1 MSAPKCFPI
10 AIKAKVCDFSIQKH
24 TFPFIPMKSSMR
36 QYAPALALFF
46 CALAAQGQEPR
57 LRPPPAGKSGMS
69 GAPVTISADR
79 MEGYANQ
86 ETSAS
91 GNAELRQDNVS
102 INADRLLYLY
112 ATDEVQ
118 ASGSVRLARD
128 GDRMNGT
135 GLRLRVHDNIGQFD
149 HADYE
154 FSRPGR
160 SGFAPVR
167 VRGTADVIK
176 LEGKDRY
183 HLENATLTTCKPG
196 NNDWYMQVG
205 ELDLDMTRNLGV
217 ARRGKLVFKDMPI
230 VYVPWVDFPL
240 HDQRK
245 TGFVPP
251 TIGSTGKSGVE
262 VSAPYYVN
270 LAPNRDLTIV
280 PRELSKRGLQLAA
293 QFRYVGLDY
302 NGNASFEYL
311 ANDRVANI
319 NRFATIIQHNQIFSS
334 NLTGYVNINK
344 VSDDNYFRDL
354 SSRINITSQTT
365 LPRDGMLTY
374 NGGWWVATARAQRFQ
389 TLQDPTNPI
398 PVIEPY
404 GRVPQFTL
412 NATRQ
417 SVGGVD
423 LALASEFVKF
433 NHSTD
438 VIGSRLTFYP
448 SASLPLM
455 VPGAYLTPKLGFHD
469 TSYSL
474 ERTPV
479 DTPGTIHRALPIASV
494 DSGLTF
500 ERDTE
505 FIGQRFRQTL
515 EPRLYYLYVPF
526 RDQSKIPL
534 FDTGLAD
541 FNYATIFSENLFSGG
556 DRIADANQLTVATTT
571 RLLSPT
577 NGQEVLK
584 ATVGQRYYFQNQQVA
599 LDNVTP
605 TRTDKTSD
613 FLAALSGHVSR
624 YWTLDSALQYN
635 PHRNFFDRLGI
646 AARFQPETGKAL
658 NLGYRFTRDSLNQV
672 DVSAQ
677 WPLGGGWYGVGRYNY
692 SMRDNR
698 LVESLGG
705 FEYNAGCWIGRIVLQ
720 RFATATGSYSSGV
733 FVQLELNGFSRIGS
747 NPLETLKRNIPGYG
761 RLNQTRP
768 DSRPFDF
775 YE

>member
-1 MSAPKCFPI
+1 
-10 AIKAKVCDFSIQKH
+10 
-24 TFPFIPMKSSMR
+24 MKSSMR

-57 LRPPPAGKSGMS
+57 LRPPPAGKPGIS

-91 GNAELRQDNVS
+91 GNAELRQENVS

-118 ASGSVRLARD
+118 ASGGVRLARD

-160 SGFAPVR
+160 SGFAPVSA
-167 VRGTADVIK
+167 RGTADVIK
-176 LEGKDRY
+176 LEGKDKY
-183 HLENATLTTCKPG
+183 HLENATFTTCKPG
-196 NNDWYMQVG
+196 DNDWYLQAG
-205 ELDLDMTRNLGV
+205 ELDLDMTRDLGV
-217 ARRGKLVFKDMPI
+217 ARRGKLVFKDTPI
-230 VYVPWVDFPL
+230 VYVPWVNFPL
-240 HDQRK
+240 HNQRK
-245 TGFVPP
+245 TGLLPP

-262 VSAPYYVN
+262 ISTPFYVN
-270 LAPNRDLTIV
+270 LAPNRDVTIV
-280 PRELSKRGLQLAA
+280 ARELSKRGLQLAA
-293 QFRYVGLDY
+293 DFRYVGPDY
-302 NGNASFEYL
+302 DGDARFEHL
-311 ANDRVANI
+311 SNDRVANI
-319 NRFATIIQHNQIFSS
+319 SRFATIIQHHQRFSS
-334 NLTGYVNINK
+334 NLTGYLNINK

-354 SSRINITSQTT
+354 SSRINITSQAT

-389 TLQDPTNPI
+389 VLQDPANP
-398 PVIEPY
+398 VVEPY
-404 GRVPQFTL
+404 SRMPQFTL
-412 NATRQ
+412 NATPQ
-417 SVGGVD
+417 YLGGVD
-423 LALASEFVKF
+423 LGLASEFVKF
-433 NHSTD
+433 YHPTNVT
-438 VIGSRLTFYP
+438 GSRLTLYP
-448 SASLPLM
+448 SASLPLT

-474 ERTPV
+474 ARNPV
-479 DTPGTIHRALPIASV
+479 DTPETIHRALPIASV

-500 ERDTE
+500 ERDTD

-541 FNYATIFSENLFSGG
+541 FNYTQIFSENLFSGG
-556 DRIADANQLTVATTT
+556 DRIADANQLTVAATT

-577 NGQEVLK
+577 SGQEVLK

-613 FLAALSGHVSR
+613 FLAAVSGHIAR
-624 YWTLDSALQYN
+624 NWTLDSALQYN

-646 AARFQPETGKAL
+646 GARFQPETTKVL
-658 NLGYRFTRDSLNQV
+658 NLGYRFTRDSLNQA
-672 DVSAQ
+672 DISAQ

-692 SMRDNR
+692 SLRDDR

-705 FEYNAGCWIGRIVLQ
+705 FEYNAGCWIGRIVLH
-720 RFATATGSYSSGV
+720 RFAAGTGRFNSAV

-768 DSRPFDF
+768 DSQPFNF
-775 YE
+775 FE

>member
-1 MSAPKCFPI
+1 
-10 AIKAKVCDFSIQKH
+10 
-24 TFPFIPMKSSMR
+24 MKSSMR
-36 QYAPALALFF
+36 KHAPALALIF

-57 LRPPPAGKSGMS
+57 LRPPAAGKLGIS

-79 MEGYANQ
+79 MEGYANL

-91 GNAELRQDNVS
+91 GNAELRQENVS

-118 ASGSVRLARD
+118 ASGGVRLARD

-149 HADYE
+149 RADYE

-160 SGFAPVR
+160 GGFAPVSA
-167 VRGTADVIK
+167 RGTADVIK
-176 LEGKDRY
+176 LKGKDKY
-183 HLENATLTTCKPG
+183 HLENATFTTCKPG
-196 NNDWYMQVG
+196 DNDWYLQAG
-205 ELDLDMTRNLGV
+205 ELDLDMTRDLGT
-217 ARRGKLVFKDMPI
+217 ARRGKLVFKDTPI
-230 VYVPWVDFPL
+230 VYVPWVNFPL
-240 HDQRK
+240 HNQRK
-245 TGFVPP
+245 TGLLPP
-251 TIGSTGKSGVE
+251 TIGSSTKSGVE
-262 VSAPYYVN
+262 ISTPFYVN
-270 LAPNRDLTIV
+270 LAPNRDLTLV
-280 PRELSKRGLQLAA
+280 ARELSKRGLQLAA
-293 QFRYVGLDY
+293 DFRYVGLDY
-302 NGNASFEYL
+302 DGDARFEHL
-311 ANDRVANI
+311 SNDRLANI
-319 NRFATIIQHNQIFSS
+319 NRFAANILHHQRFSS
-334 NLTGYVNINK
+334 NLTGYLNFNK

-354 SSRINITSQTT
+354 SSRINITSQAT

-389 TLQDPTNPI
+389 VLQDPANP
-398 PVIEPY
+398 VVEPY
-404 GRVPQFTL
+404 SRMPQFTL
-412 NATRQ
+412 NTTPQ
-417 SVGGVD
+417 YVGGVD
-423 LALASEFVKF
+423 LGLNSEFVKF
-433 NHSTD
+433 YHPSNIT
-438 VIGSRLTFYP
+438 GSRLTLYP
-448 SASLPLM
+448 SASLPLA
-455 VPGAYLTPKLGFHD
+455 VPGAYVTPKLGFHD
-469 TSYSL
+469 TYYSL
-474 ERTPV
+474 ARNPA
-479 DTPGTIHRALPIASV
+479 DTPEAIHRALPIASV

-500 ERDTE
+500 ERDTD
-505 FIGQRFRQTL
+505 FKGQSFRQTL

-541 FNYATIFSENLFSGG
+541 FNYMQIFSENLFNGG
-556 DRIADANQLTVATTT
+556 DRIADANQLTLAATT

-577 NGQEVLK
+577 SGEEVLK
-584 ATVGQRYYFQNQQVA
+584 ATVGQRYYFENQQVA

-605 TRTDKTSD
+605 TRTGKTSD
-613 FLAALSGHVSR
+613 FLAAVSGHIAR
-624 YWTLDSALQYN
+624 NWTLDSALQYN

-646 AARFQPETGKAL
+646 GARFQPETTKVL

-692 SMRDNR
+692 SLRDNR

-705 FEYNAGCWIGRIVLQ
+705 FEYNAGCWIARIVLH
-720 RFATATGSYSSGV
+720 RFAAGTGSFNSAV

-775 YE
+775 DE

>member
-1 MSAPKCFPI
+1 
-10 AIKAKVCDFSIQKH
+10 
-24 TFPFIPMKSSMR
+24 MKSSMR

-57 LRPPPAGKSGMS
+57 LRPPPAGRSANA

-79 MEGYANQ
+79 MEGYANK

-118 ASGSVRLARD
+118 ASGGVRLERD
-128 GDRMNGT
+128 GDRMSGT

-167 VRGTADVIK
+167 ARGTAEVIK
-176 LEGKDRY
+176 LEGKDKY
-183 HLENATLTTCKPG
+183 HLENATFTTCKPG
-196 NNDWYMQVG
+196 DNDWYLQAG
-205 ELDLDMTRNLGV
+205 ELDLDMTRDLGV
-217 ARRGKLVFKDMPI
+217 ARRGKLVFKDTPI

-240 HDQRK
+240 HNQRK
-245 TGFVPP
+245 SGLLPP
-251 TIGSTGKSGVE
+251 SIGSSTKSGVE
-262 VSAPYYVN
+262 ISTPFYLN
-270 LAPNRDLTIV
+270 LAPNRDLTIA
-280 PRELSKRGLQLAA
+280 PRELSKRGLQLTA
-293 QFRYVGLDY
+293 QLRYVGLDY
-302 NGNASFEYL
+302 DGNASFEHL
-311 ANDRVANI
+311 SNDRVANI
-319 NRFATIIQHNQIFSS
+319 TRFATIIQHNQRFSS
-334 NLTGYVNINK
+334 NLTGYLNINK

-374 NGGWWVATARAQRFQ
+374 NGGWWIATARAQRFQ
-389 TLQDPTNPI
+389 TLQDPGN
-398 PVIEPY
+398 PVIPPY
-404 GRVPQFTL
+404 DRLPQFTL

-417 SVGGVD
+417 YVGGVD
-423 LALASEFVKF
+423 LGLNSEFVKF
-433 NHSTD
+433 NRGSGFAGAIAGVNTSD

-448 SASLPLM
+448 SASLPLIM
-455 VPGAYLTPKLGFHD
+455 PGAYLTPKLGFHS

-474 ERTPV
+474 ARNPV
-479 DTPGTIHRALPIASV
+479 DTPETIHRALPIASV

-500 ERDTE
+500 ERDTD
-505 FIGQRFRQTL
+505 FAGRSFRQTL

-541 FNYATIFSENLFSGG
+541 FNYATIFSENLFNGG
-556 DRIADANQLTVATTT
+556 DRIADANQLTVAATT
-571 RLLSPT
+571 RLVSPT
-577 NGQEVLK
+577 GGQEVLK
-584 ATVGQRYYFQNQQVA
+584 ATVGQRYYFQNQQVT
-599 LDNVTP
+599 LNDNVTP

-613 FLAALSGHVSR
+613 FLAALSGRISR

-635 PHRNFFDRLGI
+635 PQRNFFDRLGI
-646 AARFQPETGKAL
+646 GARFQPETTKVL
-658 NLGYRFTRDSLNQV
+658 NLGYRFTRGSLNQA

-677 WPLGGGWYGVGRYNY
+677 WPLGGAWYGVGRYNY
-692 SMRDNR
+692 SLRDGR
-698 LVESLGG
+698 LVEGLGG
-705 FEYNAGCWIGRIVLQ
+705 FEYNAGCWIGRVVVQ
-720 RFATATGSYSSGV
+720 RFASATGSFSSGV

-747 NPLETLKRNIPGYG
+747 NPLETLKRNIPGYS

-768 DSRPFDF
+768 DSQPFNF

>member
-1 MSAPKCFPI
+1 
-10 AIKAKVCDFSIQKH
+10 
-24 TFPFIPMKSSMR
+24 MR
-36 QYAPALALFF
+36 QYAPALALIF

-57 LRPPPAGKSGMS
+57 LNPPPAGKPGIST
-69 GAPVTISADR
+69 APVTITADR

-118 ASGSVRLARD
+118 ASGGVRLARG

-135 GLRLRVHDNIGQFD
+135 GLRLRVHDNIGQFE

-160 SGFAPVR
+160 GGFAPVSA
-167 VRGTADVIK
+167 RGAADVIK
-176 LEGKDRY
+176 LEGKDKY
-183 HLENATLTTCKPG
+183 HLENATFTTCKAG
-196 NNDWYMQVG
+196 NDDWYLQVG
-205 ELDLDMTRNLGV
+205 ELDLDMTRDLGV
-217 ARRGKLVFKDMPI
+217 ARRGKLLFKDTPI

-240 HDQRK
+240 HNQRK
-245 TGFVPP
+245 TGFLPP
-251 TIGSTGKSGVE
+251 SIGSSTKSGVQI
-262 VSAPYYVN
+262 STPFYVN
-270 LAPNRDLTIV
+270 LAPNRDLTFA
-280 PRELSKRGLQLAA
+280 PRELSKRGLQLTA
-293 QFRYVGLDY
+293 QLRYIDRDY
-302 NGNASFEYL
+302 EGSASFEHL
-311 ANDRVANI
+311 SNDQVAHI
-319 NRFATIIQHNQIFSS
+319 NRDAAIIQHNQRFGS
-334 NLTGYVNINK
+334 NLTGYLNINK

-354 SSRINITSQTT
+354 SSRINVTSQTT

-389 TLQDPTNPI
+389 TLQDPTNPV

-412 NATRQ
+412 NGTRQ
-417 SVGGVD
+417 YVGGVD
-423 LALASEFVKF
+423 LALASEFVRF
-433 NHSTD
+433 YHPTN

-448 SASLPLM
+448 SASLPLI

-474 ERTPV
+474 DRTPA
-479 DTPGTIHRALPIASV
+479 DTPETIHRALPIASV

-500 ERDTE
+500 ERDADYV
-505 FIGQRFRQTL
+505 GQHFRQTL

-541 FNYATIFSENLFSGG
+541 FNYAQIFSENLFNGG
-556 DRIADANQLTVATTT
+556 DRIADANQLTVAATT
-571 RLLSPT
+571 RLLSPAS
-577 NGQEVLK
+577 GQEVLR
-584 ATVGQRYYFQNQQVA
+584 ATLGQRFYFQSQQVA

-605 TRTDKTSD
+605 TRTEKTSD
-613 FLAALSGHVSR
+613 FLAALSGRISR

-635 PHRNFFDRLGI
+635 PQRNFFDRLGLG
-646 AARFQPETGKAL
+646 ARFQPETTKVL
-658 NLGYRFTRDSLNQV
+658 NLGYRFTRGSLNQV
-672 DVSAQ
+672 DISAQ

-692 SMRDNR
+692 SLRDGR

-720 RFATATGSYSSGV
+720 RFATATGTFTSAV

-768 DSRPFDF
+768 DSRQFDF
-775 YE
+775 FE

>member
-1 MSAPKCFPI
+1 
-10 AIKAKVCDFSIQKH
+10 
-24 TFPFIPMKSSMR
+24 MKSTMR
-36 QYAPALALFF
+36 QYAPALALIF
-46 CALAAQGQEPR
+46 CALAAQGQEPQ
-57 LRPPPAGKSGMS
+57 LRPPPAGKLGIS
-69 GAPVTISADR
+69 GAPVTISADQ

-118 ASGSVRLARD
+118 ASGGVRLARD

-154 FSRPGR
+154 FSRRGR
-160 SGFAPVR
+160 GGFAPVR
-167 VRGTADVIK
+167 AHGTADVIK
-176 LEGKDRY
+176 LEGKDKY
-183 HLENATLTTCKPG
+183 HLENATFSTCKPG
-196 NNDWYMQVG
+196 NNDWYLQAG

-217 ARRGKLVFKDMPI
+217 ARRSKLVFKDTPI
-230 VYVPWVDFPL
+230 VYVPWINFPL
-240 HDQRK
+240 HNERK
-245 TGFVPP
+245 SGLLPP
-251 TIGSTGKSGVE
+251 TIGSSTKSGVE
-262 VSAPYYVN
+262 ISLPYYFN

-293 QFRYVGLDY
+293 QLRYIGLDY
-302 NGNASFEYL
+302 EGNASFEHL

-319 NRFATIIQHNQIFSS
+319 TRFATIIQHNQKFSS
-334 NLTGYVNINK
+334 NLTGYLNINK

-374 NGGWWVATARAQRFQ
+374 NAGWWVATARAQRFQ
-389 TLQDPTNPI
+389 TLQDPANPVT
-398 PVIEPY
+398 PPY
-404 GRVPQFTL
+404 DRLPQFTL
-412 NATRQ
+412 NAMRQ
-417 SVGGVD
+417 YADRVD
-423 LALASEFVKF
+423 LGLNSEFVKF
-433 NHSTD
+433 NRGAGFAGIVSNSGGVSTSD

-448 SASLPLM
+448 SVSLPLIT
-455 VPGAYLTPKLGFHD
+455 PGAYLTPKLGFHE

-474 ERTPV
+474 ARNPA
-479 DTPGTIHRALPIASV
+479 DTPDTIHRALPIASL

-500 ERDTE
+500 ERDTD
-505 FIGQRFRQTL
+505 FKGRSFRQTL

-526 RDQSKIPL
+526 REQSKIPL

-541 FNYATIFSENLFSGG
+541 FNYAQIFSENLFNGG
-556 DRIADANQLTVATTT
+556 DRIADANQLTLAATT

-577 NGQEVLK
+577 SGQELIK
-584 ATVGQRYYFQNQQVA
+584 ATVGQRYYFQNQQVT
-599 LDNVTP
+599 LDSATP
-605 TRTDKTSD
+605 ARTDKTSD
-613 FLAALSGHVSR
+613 FLAGLSGHLSR
-624 YWTLDSALQYN
+624 YWTLDSALQYKVQ
-635 PHRNFFDRLGI
+635 RNFFDRLGI
-646 AARFQPETGKAL
+646 GARFQPETTKVL

-672 DVSAQ
+672 DISAQ
-677 WPLGGGWYGVGRYNY
+677 WPLGGAWSGVGRYNY
-692 SMRDNR
+692 SLRDDR
-698 LVESLGG
+698 LVETLGG

-720 RFATATGSYSSGV
+720 RFATGTGSVTSAV

-768 DSRPFDF
+768 DSQSFDF

>member
-1 MSAPKCFPI
+1 
-10 AIKAKVCDFSIQKH
+10 
-24 TFPFIPMKSSMR
+24 MKSSMR

-57 LRPPPAGKSGMS
+57 LRPPHAGKPGIS

-118 ASGSVRLARD
+118 ASGGVRLARD

-135 GLRLRVHDNIGQFD
+135 GLRLRVHDNVGQFD

-160 SGFAPVR
+160 RGSAPVR
-167 VRGTADVIK
+167 ARGTADVIK
-176 LEGKDRY
+176 LEGKDKY
-183 HLENATLTTCKPG
+183 HLENATFTTCKPG
-196 NNDWYMQVG
+196 NDDWYLQVG
-205 ELDLDMTRNLGV
+205 ELDLDMTRDLGT
-217 ARRGKLVFKDMPI
+217 ARRGKLVFKNTPI

-240 HDQRK
+240 HNERK
-245 TGFVPP
+245 TGLLPP
-251 TIGSTGKSGVE
+251 TIGSSTKSGVE
-262 VSAPYYVN
+262 VSTPFYVN
-270 LAPNRDLTIV
+270 LAPNRDLTLV

-293 QFRYVGLDY
+293 QLRYVGLDY
-302 NGNASFEYL
+302 DGNASFEHL
-311 ANDRVANI
+311 SNDRVRDI
-319 NRFATIIQHNQIFSS
+319 SRFATTIQHNQRFSS
-334 NLTGYVNINK
+334 NLTGYLNINK

-389 TLQDPTNPI
+389 TLQDPAN
-398 PVIEPY
+398 PVIVPY

-412 NATRQ
+412 NATPQ
-417 SVGGVD
+417 YVGGVD
-423 LALASEFVKF
+423 LALNSEFVKF
-433 NHSTD
+433 YHPTN
-438 VIGSRLTFYP
+438 VIGSRLTLYP
-448 SASLPLM
+448 SASLPLI
-455 VPGAYLTPKLGFHD
+455 VPGAYLTPKLGFHS
-469 TSYSL
+469 TGYSL
-474 ERTPV
+474 ARNPA
-479 DTPGTIHRALPIASV
+479 DTPETIHRALPIASV

-500 ERDTE
+500 ERDTD
-505 FIGQRFRQTL
+505 FSGQRFRQTL

-556 DRIADANQLTVATTT
+556 DRIADANQLTVAATT

-584 ATVGQRYYFQNQQVA
+584 ATFGQRHYFQNQQVA
-599 LDNVTP
+599 LDSVTP

-613 FLAALSGHVSR
+613 FLAALSGHISR
-624 YWTLDSALQYN
+624 YWSLDSALQYN
-635 PHRNFFDRLGI
+635 PHRNFFDRLSIGT
-646 AARFQPETGKAL
+646 RYQPETAKVL
-658 NLGYRFTRDSLNQV
+658 NLGYRLTRDSLNQV

-692 SMRDNR
+692 SLRDNR
-698 LVESLGG
+698 LVETLGG
-705 FEYNAGCWIGRIVLQ
+705 FEYNAGCWIGRLVVH
-720 RFATATGSYSSGV
+720 RFATATGSFSSGV

-747 NPLETLKRNIPGYG
+747 NPLETLKRNIPGYD

-768 DSRPFDF
+768 DSQPFNF
-775 YE
+775 FE

>member
-1 MSAPKCFPI
+1 
-10 AIKAKVCDFSIQKH
+10 
-24 TFPFIPMKSSMR
+24 MR
-36 QYAPALALFF
+36 QYAPAMALFF
-46 CALAAQGQEPR
+46 CALAAQGQEPQ
-57 LRPPPAGKSGMS
+57 LRPPPAGKPGIS

-79 MEGYANQ
+79 MEGYANK

-102 INADRLLYLY
+102 IHAERLLYLY

-118 ASGSVRLARD
+118 ASGGVRLERD
-128 GDRMNGT
+128 GDRMSGT
-135 GLRLRVHDNIGQFD
+135 GLRLRVHDNVGQFD

-160 SGFAPVR
+160 SGFAPVNA
-167 VRGTADVIK
+167 RGTADVIK
-176 LEGKDRY
+176 LEGKDKY
-183 HLENATLTTCKPG
+183 HLENATFTTCKPG
-196 NNDWYMQVG
+196 NNDWYLQVG
-205 ELDLDMTRNLGV
+205 ELDLDMTRDLGV
-217 ARRGKLVFKDMPI
+217 ARRGKLVFKDTPI

-240 HDQRK
+240 HNQRK
-245 TGFVPP
+245 TGLLPP
-251 TIGSTGKSGVE
+251 TIGSSTKNGVE
-262 VSAPYYVN
+262 VSTPFYVN

-293 QFRYVGLDY
+293 QFRYVDPAY
-302 NGNASFEYL
+302 DGNASFEHL

-319 NRFATIIQHNQIFSS
+319 SRFATTIQHNQRFSS
-334 NLTGYVNINK
+334 NLTGYLNINK

-389 TLQDPTNPI
+389 TLQDPANP
-398 PVIEPY
+398 VVEPY

-423 LALASEFVKF
+423 LAMNSEFVKF
-433 NHSTD
+433 YHPTN

-448 SASLPLM
+448 SASLPLI

-474 ERTPV
+474 TRNPV
-479 DTPGTIHRALPIASV
+479 DTPETVHRALPIVSV

-500 ERDTE
+500 ERDAD

-515 EPRLYYLYVPF
+515 EPRLYYLYVPY

-556 DRIADANQLTVATTT
+556 DRIADANQLTLAATT

-577 NGQEVLK
+577 SGQEVLK
-584 ATVGQRYYFQNQQVA
+584 ATVGQRYYFQNQQVV

-613 FLAALSGHVSR
+613 FLAGLSGHLSR
-624 YWTLDSALQYN
+624 YWSLDSALQYN
-635 PHRNFFDRLGI
+635 PQRNFFDRLGI
-646 AARFQPETGKAL
+646 GARFQPETTKVL
-658 NLGYRFTRDSLNQV
+658 NLGYRFTRGSLNQV

-692 SMRDNR
+692 SLRDNR

-705 FEYNAGCWIGRIVLQ
+705 FEYNAGCWIGRIMLH
-720 RFATATGSYSSGV
+720 RFATATGSFSSGV

-761 RLNQTRP
+761 RLNQIRP
-768 DSRPFDF
+768 DSQPFNF